1 MADVPLFS
9 QGDVI
14 IHTVCP
20 QWGEGVVDEVVNIVH
35 DGKAAQRL
43 IVKFANRGRV
53 TLNSAIAPLVSKDA
67 AVAMNPFRNTP
78 MSPAPAYAR
87 AGESNRNSN
96 SSGNTGGPGG
106 AGGAGA
112 DWLSKFEKR
121 EHELHK
127 LPASLN
133 DVFSSLEQRME
144 ATLDTYKFSTEPRSL
159 MDWAVIQTGLNDPMT
174 KYTRHEL
181 EVGFERYARD
191 RDLHLKDLVKQFK
204 QEGKMSELDQLR
216 RRLKLPAAVSAL
228 DRTKNSI

>member
-14 IHTVCP
+14 VHTGCP
-20 QWGEGVVDEVVNIVH
+20 QWGEGLVDEVVNIVH
-35 DGKAAQRL
+35 EGKAAQRL

-53 TLNSAIAPLVSKDA
+53 ILNSAIAPLVSKDA
-67 AVAMNPFRNTP
+67 AVSMNPFRNTSL
-78 MSPAPAYAR
+78 SPAPAYAR
-87 AGESNRNSN
+87 AGESNRTSSN
-96 SSGNTGGPGG
+96 AARGAGG
-106 AGGAGA
+106 AGGAGG

-133 DVFSSLEQRME
+133 DVFSTLAQRLE
-144 ATLDTYKFSTEPRSL
+144 ATLDTFKFSTEPRSL

-181 EVGFERYARD
+181 ESGFERYARD
-191 RDLHLKDLVKQFK
+191 RDLHLKDLVKQFR
-204 QEGKMSELDQLR
+204 QEGRLAELDSIR
-216 RRLKLPAAVSAL
+216 RKLKLPAAVSAL